1 MTSASACGKIILL
14 GEHAVVYGRPAVA
27 VPLPQIRATAQV
39 APLAGE
45 PDGRVRIQAPDLAF
59 ECWLHEADP
68 DHPLARIVTL
78 TLQAIP
84 AKKFPALKLHLS
96 SKIPIAA
103 GLGSGAA
110 ISVAI
115 VRALSQHLGHP
126 LPAQAQSDLAFEV
139 EKIHH
144 GTPSGID
151 NTVVAFEQ
159 PVYYQT
165 ASGAQP
171 FSIGKPLTLVIGN
184 TGRASPTSVAVGRVR
199 EAWQADP
206 RRYEA
211 LFDDIG
217 QLANKARQ
225 AIEEGEIQA
234 LGPLMN
240 QNQRLLERLGV
251 SAPALDTLIQAAQD
265 AGAKGAKLS
274 GAGLGGSMIAL
285 VEPADADQ
293 LEVALRRAGAA
304 EVLKAEVGP

>member
-1 MTSASACGKIILL
+1 MTLASACGKIILL
-14 GEHAVVYGRPAVA
+14 GEHAVVYGRPGVA
-27 VPLPQIRATAQV
+27 VPLSQIRASAQV

-45 PDGRVRIQAPDLAF
+45 PDGRVRIQAPDLDF
-59 ECWLHEADP
+59 DVWLHEAEP
-68 DHPLARIVTL
+68 DHPLARIVAL

-84 AKKFPALKLHLS
+84 TKKFPALKLDLS
-96 SKIPIAA
+96 SEIPIAA

-126 LPAQAQSDLAFEV
+126 IPAQVQSDLAFEV

-171 FSIGKPLTLVIGN
+171 FSIGKAFTLVIGN
-184 TGRASPTSVAVGRVR
+184 TGRASPTSVAVARVR

-211 LFDDIG
+211 LFEDIG
-217 QLANKARQ
+217 QLASQARQ
-225 AIEEGEIQA
+225 AIEKGETQA

-240 QNQRLLERLGV
+240 QNQVLLAHLGV
-251 SAPALDTLIQAAQD
+251 SAPELDNLIQAAQH
-265 AGAKGAKLS
+265 AGAQGAKLS

-285 VEPADADQ
+285 VEPADAEQ
-293 LEVALRRAGAA
+293 LKAALRQAGAT

>member
-1 MTSASACGKIILL
+1 MTSANACGKIILL

-27 VPLPQIRATAQV
+27 VPLPQIRATAQI
-39 APLAGE
+39 APLVEE
-45 PDGRVRIQAPDLAF
+45 PYGRVRIHAPDLDF
-59 ECWLHEADP
+59 DVWLHETEP
-68 DHPLARIVTL
+68 NHPLAQIVEL

-84 AKKFPALKLHLS
+84 AKQFPALKLHLS
-96 SKIPIAA
+96 SEIPIAA

-126 LPAQAQSDLAFEV
+126 IPAQVQSDLAFEV

-165 ASGAQP
+165 TSGAQP
-171 FSIGKPLTLVIGN
+171 FSIGKPFTLVIGN

-199 EAWQADP
+199 EAWQADKP
-206 RRYEA
+206 RYEA

-217 QLANKARQ
+217 QLANQARQ
-225 AIEEGEIQA
+225 AIEEGETQT

-251 SAPALDTLIQAAQD
+251 SAPELDTLIRAARD
-265 AGAKGAKLS
+265 AGAQGAKLS

-285 VEPADADQ
+285 AEPASAGRIQ
-293 LEVALRRAGAA
+293 ATLQQAGAA